1 MSWLVAV
8 GVFLVALAVGYT
20 VLSSEIGHQAAARSF
35 FSRVLVLLAVVFLGF
50 TVFSAF
56 PASAKGETCSTLLL
70 LLSAVCWG
78 SLLYRLQRKRQAGN
92 LLLDL
97 GRLPRQ
103 RLFILGGG
111 LIAWAGLLDI
121 ARPRAADYPVK
132 GPVFGLFAL
141 GFAAYFLIAG
151 GQGKRNR
158 RFLRSRNLGADR
170 LLSVGRGERPDA
182 HRLGQSAAFALVPRH
197 GLAHSPSP

>member
-1 MSWLVAV
+1 MLIGATFGKMNLDVSWLVAV

-20 VLSSEIGHQAAARSF
+20 VLSSEIGHQAAARRF
-35 FSRVLVLLAVVFLGF
+35 FGRVLVLLAVVLLGF
-50 TVFSAF
+50 AVFLTF
-56 PASAKGETCSTLLL
+56 PASAKGETWSTLLL

-78 SLLYRLQRKRQAGN
+78 SLLYRQQRKRQAGN

-121 ARPRAADYPVK
+121 ARPRAAPWND
-132 GPVFGLFAL
+132 
-141 GFAAYFLIAG
+141 
-151 GQGKRNR
+151 QWT
-158 RFLRSRNLGADR
+158 
-170 LLSVGRGERPDA
+170 
-182 HRLGQSAAFALVPRH
+182 
-197 GLAHSPSP
+197 